1 VALAMRTGEFVRLPR
16 ASKRE
21 LADQILDQALDLRR
35 TLAASAHG
43 R

>member
-1 VALAMRTGEFVRLPR
+1 MRTGEFVRLPR

-21 LADQILDQALDLRR
+21 LADQILDQALELRSA
-35 TLAASAHG
+35 LAASAHG